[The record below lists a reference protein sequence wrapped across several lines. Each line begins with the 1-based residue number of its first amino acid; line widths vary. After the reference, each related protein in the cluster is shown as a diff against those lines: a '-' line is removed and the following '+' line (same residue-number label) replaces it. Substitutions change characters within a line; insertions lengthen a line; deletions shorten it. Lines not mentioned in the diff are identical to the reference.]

1 MRQPFLSL
9 NSSEFQDLLKSWGCP
24 SFRAQQMTTWI
35 FQQRTFA
42 LDKMLNLPKDL
53 RARLNEHL
61 NWDLPEIT
69 SKVESADGTTK
80 LLLRSEAGHPMET
93 VIMRYEERSTI
104 CVSSQVGC
112 KLACSFC
119 QTGKL
124 GFIRHL
130 TKADILGQYAQAEL
144 ILQAEGRRVSHVVFM
159 GMGEPFDNF
168 ENSVGA
174 ANTLID
180 PEGFGLS
187 ARHVTLST
195 SGIVPKIRELAGLS
209 RAALAISLH
218 AATDELRTDLMPIN
232 KKYPLAELKDA
243 LKEYQTKTGAKITIE
258 YIMIRGK
265 NCEIKHAKAL
275 VNYLHGLRCKIN
287 LIPFNAHPGMPF
299 ERPTDQEIRA
309 FQVYL
314 ADRSFAAPVRYSRG
328 LDISAACG
336 QLAAKV
342 MTNLHQQPT
351 RKSALPIQPTL

>member
-9 NSSEFQDLLKSWGCP
+9 NPLDFQQLLQTWECP
-24 SFRAQQMTTWI
+24 TFRVKQLTTWV
-35 FQQRTFA
+35 FQQRCFA
-42 LDKMLNLPKDL
+42 LEKMLNLPQAL
-53 RARLNEHL
+53 REQLNEHL
-61 NWDLPEIT
+61 SWELPAII
-69 SKVESADGTTK
+69 SRVDAADGTTK

-93 VIMRYEERSTI
+93 VIMRYAERTTI

-130 TKADILGQYAQAEL
+130 SKADILGQYAQAETL
-144 ILQAEGRRVSHVVFM
+144 VQAEGRRVSHVVFM

-174 ANTLID
+174 ANTLIS

-195 SGIVPKIRELAGLS
+195 SGIVPKIRELADLS

-218 AATDELRTDLMPIN
+218 AATDELRTELMPIN
-232 KKYPLAELKDA
+232 KRYPLADLKAA
-243 LKEYQTKTGAKITIE
+243 LREYQQKTGAKLTIE

-265 NCEIKHAKAL
+265 NCDIKHAKAL
-275 VNYLHGLRCKIN
+275 VNYLHGLRCKVN

-299 ERPTDQEIRA
+299 ERPSDDEIRA

-314 ADRSFAAPVRYSRG
+314 AKRSFAAPVRYSRG

-336 QLAAKV
+336 QLAAKQLG
-342 MTNLHQQPT
+342 NLHQSPS
-351 RKSALPIQPTL
+351 RASALPQ